1 MNGTK
6 CLSCGDYNIYFK
18 YILFTILFGILNN
31 FLYGYNLYHPLFI
44 PIKIFSEGA
53 QKYLP
58 NHYLIHAIFQ
68 YIGTFFFSFFYYR
81 YEKYI
86 STRDLKNKTSIFVKQ
101 ESSAQ
106 IVLIHNVTDNNI
118 EDKVLK
124 TKNLYYQY
132 IMITI
137 LWIIEEHL
145 LLIYLFAFKDLD
157 FWMLELLIIT
167 YISARMFKLQTYNH
181 HKVAILFNIF
191 PCILKIITII
201 LSFNEN
207 NQNEG
212 VSYTESASLVVFGIS
227 IYLVLITLRS
237 YVNSKIKWFM
247 DLQYISPNRLLMI
260 FGLLGTIICSI
271 TCVITTI
278 FKCKEYKIFG
288 GSKDIS
294 DDICRVNNTHL
305 INSTENYN
313 TYFDNF
319 LIYYSSIKNKSDF
332 FKELFI
338 IVAGMI
344 TYFYS
349 QYNCLMVIKYLT
361 PVYIIFS
368 IPIYYFIQKIILIV
382 NTLIQNH
389 SFFYE
394 KDDGIR
400 IKKFTLDISGDILSI
415 IGFLFYLE
423 IIEINICNL
432 NYNLRKSIMKR
443 AYFESYKCER
453 ISSMVSSEIELQDK
467 SSELDI
473 TSNI

>member
-18 YILFTILFGILNN
+18 YILYCILFGLLNN
-31 FLYGYNLYHPLFI
+31 FLYGYTLYDPLFI
-44 PIKIFSEGA
+44 PIKLFSEGA

-58 NHYLIHAIFQ
+58 NHYLIHAIFH
-68 YIGTFFFSFFYYR
+68 YIGTFFISFFFYR

-86 STRDLKNKTSIFVKQ
+86 STRDLKNKTSTFVKQ

-106 IVLIHNVTDNNI
+106 IVLIHNVSNVNI

-132 IMITI
+132 ILITI

-167 YISARMFKLQTYNH
+167 YLSSRMFKLQIYNH

-207 NQNEG
+207 NKNEG
-212 VSYTESASLVVFGIS
+212 VPYTESASLVVFGIS

-271 TCVITTI
+271 TSIITTI
-278 FKCKEYKIFG
+278 FRCKEYKIFG

-305 INSTENYN
+305 INSTENVKIH
-313 TYFDNF
+313 FDNF
-319 LIYYSSIKNKSDF
+319 LFYYSTIKNESDF
-332 FKELFI
+332 FKEFI
-338 IVAGMI
+338 IIIAGMI

-368 IPIYYFIQKIILIV
+368 IPIYYFLQKILLIV
-382 NTLIQNH
+382 NTLIRNH

-394 KDDGIR
+394 KDEIR
-400 IKKFTLDISGDILSI
+400 IKKFSLDISGDILSI

-423 IIEINICNL
+423 IIEINCCNL
-432 NYNLRKSIMKR
+432 NYNLRKTIMKR
-443 AYFESYKCER
+443 AYFESYKCDR
-453 ISSMVSSEIELQDK
+453 ISSMISSEIELPNK

-473 TSNI
+473 TNNI